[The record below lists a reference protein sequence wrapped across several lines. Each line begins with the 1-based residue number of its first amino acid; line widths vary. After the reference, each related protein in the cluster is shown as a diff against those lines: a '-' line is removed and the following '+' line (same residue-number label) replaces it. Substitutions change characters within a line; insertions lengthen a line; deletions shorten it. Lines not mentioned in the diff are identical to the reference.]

1 MDGRPRGDLRYG
13 LSRRA
18 VLGAVPGL
26 AAAAVLAPA
35 RPAVAGSA
43 VAGSAVAGSAG
54 SAVGGSAGAAGSQVG
69 GRRGGALRVRGADL
83 SFTLQEEAVGT
94 RYRDGRVA
102 GRVEQLLARRGA
114 THARLRVWTDPPA
127 GYSDRH
133 SALAL
138 ARRARRAGLRVLLD
152 LHYSDFWADPAHQTT
167 PAAWA
172 GQDLPAL
179 TRTVHAYTRDLIA
192 WFARHGAPVDMVQ
205 VGNEITA
212 GMLWPLGRIY
222 QDDGQHWPEFTALL
236 AAGIAG
242 ARAGNPR
249 GHRLEVMV
257 HIDRGGDNGGSVW
270 FYDHLAAAGVDF
282 DVIGLSYYP
291 FWHGP
296 LAALRQNLDDLAGR
310 YGKPLVVVETAYP
323 WTTGDGDSL
332 ANFITGP
339 DQLPDGD
346 RFPPTP
352 AGQAAYF
359 EALRDVLA
367 AVPGGLGA
375 GFVDWEPEWVP
386 GVGWEPGA
394 GNPNDNL
401 TLFDFAGR
409 ALPAVAA
416 FRPPGRVR

>member
-1 MDGRPRGDLRYG
+1 L
-13 LSRRA
+13 A
-18 VLGAVPGL
+18 VAAVAVPT
-26 AAAAVLAPA
+26 AASASAADQRAC
-35 RPAVAGSA
+35 RAGR
-43 VAGSAVAGSAG
+43 V
-54 SAVGGSAGAAGSQVG
+54 
-69 GRRGGALRVRGADL
+69 LRVRGADV

-94 RYRDGRVA
+94 RFSDRGAVR
-102 GRVEQLLARRGA
+102 RVEDILARHGA
-114 THARLRVWTDPPA
+114 TYVRLRVWTNPPA
-127 GYSDRH
+127 GYSDRAA
-133 SALAL
+133 ALTL
-138 ARRARRAGLRVLLD
+138 ARRARRAGLKVLLD

-172 GQDLPAL
+172 GQDLPTLA
-179 TRTVHAYTRDLIA
+179 RTVHDYTRGIVA
-192 WFARHGAPVDMVQ
+192 EFARHGAPVDMVQ

-212 GMLWPLGRIY
+212 GMLWPLGQIY
-222 QDDGQHWPEFTALL
+222 QDDRQHWPEFSTLL

-249 GHRLEVMV
+249 GHDLEVMV

-270 FYDHLAAAGVDF
+270 FYDHIRDAGVDF
-282 DVIGLSYYP
+282 DVIGLSFYP

-296 LAALRQNLDDLAGR
+296 LSALQQNLDDLAGR

-323 WTTGDGDSL
+323 WTTADGDTL
-332 ANFITGP
+332 ANFITSP
-339 DQLPDGD
+339 DQLPDVD

-359 EALRDVLA
+359 EALRGVLLG
-367 AVPGGLGA
+367 VPNGLGA

-401 TLFDFAGR
+401 TMFDFTGR
-409 ALPAVAA
+409 ALPSLAA
-416 FRPPGRVR
+416 FRRPPNSDR